1 MTNAVFRNT
10 MENVRNHRDMKF
22 ITNDARRNYLM
33 SELNYHTRNF
43 FSEDLLAIE
52 MKKHRYSWINNYT

>member
-43 FSEDLLAIE
+43 SSEDLLAIE
-52 MKKHRYSWINNYT
+52 MKKHRYS

>member
-52 MKKHRYSWINNYT
+52 MKKHRYS

>member
-43 FSEDLLAIE
+43 FSEDLLARE
-52 MKKHRYSWINNYT
+52 MKKHRYS

>member
-22 ITNDARRNYLM
+22 ITNDARSNYLM

-52 MKKHRYSWINNYT
+52 MKKHRYS

>member
-1 MTNAVFRNT
+1 MANAVFRNT

-52 MKKHRYSWINNYT
+52 MKKHRYS

>member
-10 MENVRNHRDMKF
+10 MEDVRNHRDMKF

-52 MKKHRYSWINNYT
+52 MKKHRYS

>member
-10 MENVRNHRDMKF
+10 MENVRNHGDMKF

-52 MKKHRYSWINNYT
+52 MKKHRYS